1 MKDQTPDLFGHTSAQ
16 GDLFGSDTA
25 VTERIPLVDPA
36 MVRRRLLAMLPDIR
50 AAEKAS
56 PWPPETTRLNQ
67 LIFPQMANWLP
78 EDERDQLRFEFA
90 MELKRLNLAA

>member
-1 MKDQTPDLFGHTSAQ
+1 VA
-16 GDLFGSDTA
+16 A
-25 VTERIPLVDPA
+25 RVPLVDPA
-36 MVRRRLLAMLPDIR
+36 MVRRRLLAMLSDIR
-50 AAEKAS
+50 AAEKTS
-56 PWPPETTRLNQ
+56 PWPPEATRLNQ

>member
-1 MKDQTPDLFGHTSAQ
+1 M
-16 GDLFGSDTA
+16 
-25 VTERIPLVDPA
+25 
-36 MVRRRLLAMLPDIR
+36 AMLSDIR
-50 AAEKAS
+50 AAETKS

-78 EDERDQLRFEFA
+78 EDERDQFRFEFA